1 MHKHFT
7 VNEYEY
13 WTDEDVEPDVRKLW
27 HYCRKNGREIKMS
40 NEFYNHTPYHKMTRQ
55 EFTSHVMT
63 LQVFMQG

>member
-27 HYCRKNGREIKMS
+27 HYCFKDNKEVKMS
-40 NEFYNHTPYHKMTRQ
+40 SEFYNHSPYRFMSR
-55 EFTSHVMT
+55 EDFTSHVMT
-63 LQVFMQG
+63 LQVFIQG

>member
-27 HYCRKNGREIKMS
+27 HYCFKNGHQIKMRS
-40 NEFYNHTPYHKMTRQ
+40 EFYNHSPYSVMTRE
-55 EFTSHVMT
+55 EFTKHIMT
-63 LQVFMQG
+63 VEVFIQG